1 MPFNKNQEIFIKN
14 NFSKIQQMKLNDE
27 NWIKFSANI
36 INDIDNLDKIIKEE
50 LDLWVKNKNVIKLI
64 ILAEAPLS
72 FNKYFYNKSGNF
84 LNGLKDYFNTD
95 NINLKRKLREK
106 GIFIIDSYKFPIK
119 TKYYDIKGG
128 SILFED
134 EFLNQRFDLLRD
146 LKLIDTKTRIVF
158 RYKKIFKRNYIMC
171 NSNVSNNFLLSS
183 IGLPVSLYSN
193 GEYGTVQLSNEV
205 VQFLSS

>member
-36 INDIDNLDKIIKEE
+36 INDIDNLDMIIKEE

-106 GIFIIDSYKFPIK
+106 GIFIIDSYKFPIN

-134 EFLNQRFDLLRD
+134 DFLNQRFDLLRD

-158 RYKKIFKRNYIMC
+158 RYKNI
-171 NSNVSNNFLLSS
+171 
-183 IGLPVSLYSN
+183 
-193 GEYGTVQLSNEV
+193 
-205 VQFLSS
+205 